1 MHFSLFR
8 WGGGV
13 RGELMREFYSLPHKP
28 LSPLSPV
35 ESASSPAP
43 AWGVGRR
50 IILGVWPQIGRA
62 RPLGA
67 GVVKGEVGRD
77 VPRKSVQKNAE
88 SCEGGGGGR

>member
-1 MHFSLFR
+1 MRGCRSWCIFLCFV
-8 WGGGV
+8 GGEV
-13 RGELMREFYSLPHKP
+13 RGELMCEFYSLPHKH

-67 GVVKGEVGRD
+67 GVVNGEVGRD
-77 VPRKSVQKNAE
+77 VPRKIKKCRVM
-88 SCEGGGGGR
+88 